1 MFQARLIAAAL
12 TLFSGFGPF
21 AHPVAGAAGEP
32 VQVSRAFGFDVGEER
47 RYVLGPPEALDPGEA
62 ATWLMRLDHV
72 RDNGEAVFLLEH
84 HRSGPDTTTGTPAYG
99 EELSADMEGELTV
112 NEHGFPVKLSFD
124 VQRSA
129 YGYADDNFYVR
140 YEFDGRSLQKRVNTF
155 GKQWDIAIPISGHRN
170 LDKSV
175 PIGLY
180 LFLPDAF
187 HCIGYRPSIVRVR
200 PIELPRATT
209 GSGLSPSSAMPRV
222 DRYARACEPN
232 TDLGFLNPGLLSL
245 AWPAVIEAGDEED
258 FLFFTP
264 TGADLFPGP
273 RTSVSVAGIGGTGS
287 RGGGGIDRAR
297 DQSRYYAYS
306 QIELGSSTSIRLRGR
321 TLDAIA
327 AEVRG
332 LPGEVY
338 FDADGKVLL
347 IDITATRFI
356 EANLYNVIGGGMI
369 AFNPD
374 ELERRF
380 IRLMFPSEY

>member
-1 MFQARLIAAAL
+1 M
-12 TLFSGFGPF
+12 
-21 AHPVAGAAGEP
+21 
-32 VQVSRAFGFDVGEER
+32 
-47 RYVLGPPEALDPGEA
+47 LGPPEALDAGEA
-62 ATWLMRLDHV
+62 ATWLMRLDHM

-84 HRSGPDTTTGTPAYG
+84 HRSSPDTTTGTPAYG

-112 NEHGFPVKLSFD
+112 NEYGFPIKLQFD

-129 YGYADDNFYVR
+129 YGYADENFYVR
-140 YEFDGRSLQKRVNTF
+140 YEFDGRSLQKHVSTF
-155 GKQWDIAIPISGHRN
+155 DKEWDIAIPISRHDN
-170 LDKSV
+170 LDNGV

-187 HCIGYRPSIVRVR
+187 HCVGYRPSIVRVQR
-200 PIELPRATT
+200 AGLPRPTA
-209 GSGLSPSSAMPRV
+209 GSPLSPASTMPRV
-222 DRYARACEPN
+222 DRYARPCEPN

-245 AWPAVIEAGDEED
+245 AWPAVIEAGDAQD

-273 RTSVSVAGIGGTGS
+273 RVSVNVGGIGGTGPA
-287 RGGGGIDRAR
+287 GAGGIARAR
-297 DQSRYYAYS
+297 DQSRYYVHS
-306 QIELGSSTSIRLRGR
+306 KIELGDSTSIRLRGR

-332 LPGEVY
+332 LPGDVY

-356 EANLYNVIGGGMI
+356 EAALHNIIGGGMVAI
-369 AFNPD
+369 NPD
-374 ELERRF
+374 DLEHRF

>member
-1 MFQARLIAAAL
+1 MRNSNIYAASHKTPQISPRPLLIAA
-12 TLFSGFGPF
+12 FSAYYP
-21 AHPVAGAAGEP
+21 AT
-32 VQVSRAFGFDVGEER
+32 RDV
-47 RYVLGPPEALDPGEA
+47 
-62 ATWLMRLDHV
+62 DHV
-72 RDNGEAVFLLEH
+72 RVALDTLYLFLRRPL
-84 HRSGPDTTTGTPAYG
+84 
-99 EELSADMEGELTV
+99 
-112 NEHGFPVKLSFD
+112 
-124 VQRSA
+124 
-129 YGYADDNFYVR
+129 
-140 YEFDGRSLQKRVNTF
+140 
-155 GKQWDIAIPISGHRN
+155 GHRN

-187 HCIGYRPSIVRVR
+187 HCIGYRPSISRVQ
-200 PIELPRATT
+200 PIKLPRATS

-245 AWPAVIEAGDEED
+245 AWPAVIEAGGAED

-273 RTSVSVAGIGGTGS
+273 RAGVNVGGIGGTGS
-287 RGGGGIDRAR
+287 TGAGGIGRAR

-306 QIELGSSTSIRLRGR
+306 KIELGASTSIRLRGR

-332 LPGEVY
+332 LPGDVY
-338 FDADGKVLL
+338 FNADGKVLL

-356 EANLYNVIGGGMI
+356 EASLYNVIGGGMST
-369 AFNPD
+369 FNPD
-374 ELERRF
+374 ELEHRF